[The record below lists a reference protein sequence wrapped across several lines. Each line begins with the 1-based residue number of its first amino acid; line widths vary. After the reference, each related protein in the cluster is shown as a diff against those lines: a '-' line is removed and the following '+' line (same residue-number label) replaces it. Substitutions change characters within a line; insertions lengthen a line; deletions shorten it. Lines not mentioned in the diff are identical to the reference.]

1 MKIAVFFANDK
12 EQLGVL
18 SFNGDQIIPISALGL
33 DYIDMND
40 LIVRIGQNDLAVM
53 AEAAQN
59 SSSKSLPLDK
69 VKVLAPIPH
78 PVRDV
83 VGMGLNYKAHAEE
96 MAKAL
101 KEQATERNWPIFF
114 GKAVDRARGDG
125 EPFPSHKDFISTLDY
140 ECELAAVLG
149 KTIRGGIRPEE
160 VRDAIFGYTII
171 NDITA
176 RELNRHKQ
184 NYFQKSLDG
193 TCLMGPYLVTADEI
207 AYPPKLRLRTW
218 VNGELRQDG
227 CTDQMIFDL
236 DVIISTLAQGMTLPA
251 GTIFATGSPTGI
263 GFGMNPPVY
272 LRHGDVVRCEIEGI
286 GSLTNIVRDDVE

>member
-1 MKIAVFFANDK
+1 
-12 EQLGVL
+12 
-18 SFNGDQIIPISALGL
+18 
-33 DYIDMND
+33 MND
-40 LIVRIGQNDLAVM
+40 LIVRAGHNDLAVM
-53 AEAAQN
+53 AAAAQK
-59 SSSKSLPLDK
+59 SSSESLPLNQIK
-69 VKVLAPIPH
+69 LRAPIPH

-83 VGMGLNYKAHAEE
+83 VGMGLNYQAHADE

-101 KEQATERNWPIFF
+101 NEQETERAWPIFF

-125 EPFPSHKDFISTLDY
+125 EPFPSHAGFINTLDY
-140 ECELAAVLG
+140 ECELAAILG

-160 VRDAIFGYTII
+160 VRDAIFGYTIL
-171 NDITA
+171 NDVTA

-193 TCLMGPYLVTADEI
+193 TCLMGPCLVTADEI
-207 AYPPKLRLRTW
+207 AYPPTLRLRTW

-263 GFGMNPPVY
+263 GFGMDPPVF
-272 LRHGDVVRCEIEGI
+272 LHHGDVVRCEIEGI
-286 GSLTNIVRDDVE
+286 GSLMNTVRDDVQ